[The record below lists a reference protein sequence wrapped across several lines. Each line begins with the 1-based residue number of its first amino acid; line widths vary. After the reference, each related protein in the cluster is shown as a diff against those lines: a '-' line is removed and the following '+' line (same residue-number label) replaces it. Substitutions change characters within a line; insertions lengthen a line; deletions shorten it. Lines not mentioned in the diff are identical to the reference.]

1 MRENVIQILLCD
13 IKGNLL
19 YDSAIRQSIH
29 GCVAVKLP
37 FLTLILTFSIKVKN
51 IGSHI
56 DLGKTLKFTA

>member
-1 MRENVIQILLCD
+1 MRA
-13 IKGNLL
+13 L
-19 YDSAIRQSIH
+19 YVSPFTDVMPESF
-29 GCVAVKLP
+29 L